1 MNTYLAK
8 NEGLRGH
15 LENERLIKHCHDLL
29 LKDFYIYRA
38 TDKLLDVF
46 ENEISF
52 YESPYL
58 ELSNAIFIYELL
70 NGSFM
75 ENKEMDYLRIAYED
89 SINDLAIHLSKS
101 FRHGSSIEYATSKVL
116 SLLLEAL
123 KVKDKRDRVN
133 LYISRF
139 SIVFPEITIL
149 NLKDIEKRLS
159 LKEAAC
165 L

>member
-1 MNTYLAK
+1 
-8 NEGLRGH
+8 
-15 LENERLIKHCHDLL
+15 
-29 LKDFYIYRA
+29 
-38 TDKLLDVF
+38 
-46 ENEISF
+46 
-52 YESPYL
+52 
-58 ELSNAIFIYELL
+58 
-70 NGSFM
+70 
-75 ENKEMDYLRIAYED
+75 MDYLRIAYED